1 MNRKD
6 VLVVC
11 AIVQETQG
19 QLENYKT
26 LYTGVGKVNATYKL
40 TKYLDT
46 HVSKARPKFIIN
58 YGTAGSRELP
68 IGELVDCTK
77 FIQRDMNVTSLG
89 FMQGQTPFEDLVPTV
104 LDYDHVEFN
113 PISKKLRCGTGDNFV
128 DNNIDS
134 YSDESDWSDWVNNNI
149 GHGTGMAS
157 IAVGNPPDDIPDYIR
172 NFK

>member
-11 AIVQETQG
+11 AIVQETQC

-58 YGTAGSRELP
+58 
-68 IGELVDCTK
+68 
-77 FIQRDMNVTSLG
+77 
-89 FMQGQTPFEDLVPTV
+89 
-104 LDYDHVEFN
+104 
-113 PISKKLRCGTGDNFV
+113 
-128 DNNIDS
+128 
-134 YSDESDWSDWVNNNI
+134 
-149 GHGTGMAS
+149 
-157 IAVGNPPDDIPDYIR
+157 
-172 NFK
+172 